1 MIMYGIVISTIL
13 ILGIDIRILF
23 NHTNKLYQSPIYTY
37 INPPKGGEVELLS
50 GLLIQHV

>member
-37 INPPKGGEVELLS
+37 INPPKGGEVDLLS